1 MEIEYADERL
11 KRLAEE
17 VNFDGGYDRAI
28 VRAYRMRI
36 QFIAAALDE
45 RAFRA
50 MKSLHFEKL
59 KGDMDGFHSMRLNA
73 QWRLILKFKKE
84 KTGKLVMVISI
95 MDYH

>member
-1 MEIEYADERL
+1 
-11 KRLAEE
+11 
-17 VNFDGGYDRAI
+17 
-28 VRAYRMRI
+28 MRI
-36 QFIAAALDE
+36 QLIEAAQDE

-59 KGDMDGFHSMRLNA
+59 KGDMESLHSMRLNV

-84 KTGKLVMVISI
+84 ETGKLVVVVSI